1 MEQLVTELVA
11 LVALASKQV
20 IVIATESY
28 SMHVVYVVETD
39 QLALTHVQTL
49 IAHCHF
55 LPYYLLL

>member
-1 MEQLVTELVA
+1 MERLVTELVA
-11 LVALASKQV
+11 LVALASQKV

-39 QLALTHVQTL
+39 QLALTHVQMLT
-49 IAHCHF
+49 AHCHF